1 MRSSCISTSS
11 RRCGRTIQPPSSR
24 NPGRFVSSPAASS
37 SRSSRFMG
45 VSPSKRGDKVEIVL
59 KRADAQ
65 LEEWFRRSQKATRK
79 ASVSFAAFLRRAKR
93 QSAGALRHEVDDLQA
108 GLKKLSSRLGH
119 VEHGAATA
127 PRKAITH
134 EVTVAPKKRGAR
146 PLATPNA
153 ANSRT

>member
-1 MRSSCISTSS
+1 
-11 RRCGRTIQPPSSR
+11 
-24 NPGRFVSSPAASS
+24 
-37 SRSSRFMG
+37 MG

-108 GLKKLSSRLGH
+108 GLKKLSSRLDH
-119 VEHGAATA
+119 VQHGATTV

-134 EVTVAPKKRGAR
+134 EVTVAPKKRRAR
-146 PLATPNA
+146 PLATPKA
-153 ANSRT
+153 AKSSKAASTRKRKKAA